1 MPTRLRHTL
10 ASLAIATF
18 AGAVASAQGAP
29 SDEVVITGTRTER
42 RHADSPVAT
51 EVITRADIDASG
63 AESVATVLEEQAGID
78 VVRANAS
85 GANVRLQGLDPQYVL
100 ILVNGERL
108 GGRVNGAIDLTR
120 FPLEDLQR
128 IEIVRG
134 PSSALYG
141 ADAIGGVINL
151 VTRRAARPWEA
162 ELHARHGA
170 YDAVD
175 ATARAATLR
184 GPVSVDLAGGYHR
197 RDAFDLDPRDV
208 TTSGSS
214 FDAGNAS
221 ARLDWRASPRVSLGA
236 RAEWFMR
243 GQRAVDGGPG
253 GAIFDRQNL
262 TETVT
267 AALTATAQV
276 GEARDARVR
285 TSLWYTLYRDQYL
298 SDQRG
303 SDELDQYQQTR
314 NHIANASVQVDRPF
328 GERHLATV
336 GAEGYFERLDADR
349 LRNGSGQRYRVAAFV
364 QDQWTVLDRPGL
376 VVVPGLRID
385 IDSQFGVAPTP
396 KVQVRLDP
404 RPGLALRFSFGVG
417 FRAPTFQELL
427 LTFEN
432 PTANYLVTGNPELG
446 PETSRSFNA
455 GVEWRSSRALW
466 LSLNLYRN
474 DIDGLISTVADPV
487 VVPGAPTRYR
497 YRNIASAWTM
507 GAELSARLRPADGV
521 VIDLGYTLTATRDE
535 ALDRPLEGRALHRG
549 NAGVQ
554 LRHAASGLDASG
566 RVAVVGPRPFYDTPG
581 VPAAPPYAS
590 LDLRAAWTRRRALT
604 VFVGCDNVLDAG
616 DAQVLRLPPRT
627 LYAGVTLRH

>member
-1 MPTRLRHTL
+1 MRLPALCSLCSLTL
-10 ASLAIATF
+10 AASF
-18 AGAVASAQGAP
+18 AGVAWAQGVP
-29 SDEVVITGTRTER
+29 SDEAVVTGTRTER

-51 EVITRADIDASG
+51 EVITRADIEASG
-63 AESVATVLEEQAGID
+63 AENLATVLEEQAGVD
-78 VVRANAS
+78 VTRANAS

-100 ILVNGERL
+100 ILVNGERV
-108 GGRVNGAIDLTR
+108 GGRVNGAVDLTR
-120 FPLEDLQR
+120 FPLEDIQR

-151 VTRRAARPWEA
+151 VTRRASRPWEA
-162 ELHARHGA
+162 ELHARQGA
-170 YDAVD
+170 YDTVD

-184 GPVSVDLAGGYHR
+184 GPVSLDLAGGYHR
-197 RDAFDLDPRDV
+197 RDAFDLDPRDAA
-208 TTSGSS
+208 TSGGA

-221 ARLDWRASPRVSLGA
+221 VRLDWRPSSRATLGA
-236 RAEWFMR
+236 RAEWFLR
-243 GQRAVDGGPG
+243 GQRAVDTGPG
-253 GAIFDRQNL
+253 GAVFDRRNL
-262 TETVT
+262 TETLS
-267 AALTATAQV
+267 AALTASVQAD
-276 GEARDARVR
+276 DATRVR
-285 TSLWYTLYRDQYL
+285 ASLWYTLYRDQYL

-314 NHIANASVQVDRPF
+314 NHIANASVQVDRAF

-349 LRNGSGQRYRVAAFV
+349 LRNGAGQRYRAAVFV
-364 QDQWTVLDRPGL
+364 QDQWAVLDRPAL
-376 VVVPGLRID
+376 VVVPGVRVD
-385 IDSQFGVAPTP
+385 VDSQFGVAPTP

-432 PTANYLVTGNPELG
+432 PTANYLVTGNPDLR

-455 GVEWRSSRALW
+455 GAEWRAARALW

-474 DIDGLISTVADPV
+474 DIDGLISTVADVGP
-487 VVPGAPTRYR
+487 PGAPTRYR

-521 VIDLGYTLTATRDE
+521 VVDVGYTLTATRDE

-549 NAGVQ
+549 NVGLQ
-554 LRHAASGLDASG
+554 LRHAATGFEASG

-581 VPAAPPYAS
+581 VPEAPPYAS
-590 LDLRAAWTRRRALT
+590 LDLRAAWSRWRSLT
-604 VFVGCDNVLDAG
+604 VFLGCDNVLDAG
-616 DAQVLRLPPRT
+616 DPQVLRLPPRT